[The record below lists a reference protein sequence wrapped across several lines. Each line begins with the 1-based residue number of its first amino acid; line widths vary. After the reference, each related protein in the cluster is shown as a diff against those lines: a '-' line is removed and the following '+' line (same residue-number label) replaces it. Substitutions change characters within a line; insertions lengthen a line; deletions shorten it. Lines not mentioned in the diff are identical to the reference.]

1 MVQGRRSYQFEN
13 ISNSYSSPTTLFPV
27 FNEESD
33 GNIDTEFAQHAF
45 PNPGSEFAEV
55 EENGNVLVEKEVTP
69 PQKKRKNVP
78 YRKPISGKSKQT
90 WEDISATD
98 MMIKKT
104 VSDIDQVNKLFN
116 KPEED
121 DSNVYFC
128 KSLIRQLKGLPAK
141 KNPKTDTHK
150 NRRSFI
156 QLIERPF
163 LWL

>member
-13 ISNSYSSPTTLFPV
+13 ILNSYSSSTTLFPV
-27 FNEESD
+27 SNEESD
-33 GNIDTEFAQHAF
+33 GNIDIKFAQHAS

-55 EENGNVLVEKEVTP
+55 EGNGNVLVEKEVTP
-69 PQKKRKNVP
+69 PQKKRKVVP
-78 YRKPISGKSKQT
+78 SRKPISGKSKQT
-90 WEDISATD
+90 WEDISTTD

-128 KSLIRQLKGLPAK
+128 KRLIRQLKGLPVKKQK
-141 KNPKTDTHK
+141 KN
-150 NRRSFI
+150 
-156 QLIERPF
+156 
-163 LWL
+163 

>member
-1 MVQGRRSYQFEN
+1 
-13 ISNSYSSPTTLFPV
+13 
-27 FNEESD
+27 
-33 GNIDTEFAQHAF
+33 
-45 PNPGSEFAEV
+45 
-55 EENGNVLVEKEVTP
+55 
-69 PQKKRKNVP
+69 
-78 YRKPISGKSKQT
+78 
-90 WEDISATD
+90 

-128 KSLIRQLKGLPAK
+128 KRLIRQLKGLPAK
-141 KNPKTDTHK
+141 KKTKTDTHK
-150 NRRSFI
+150 NRRSFV